1 MAVEQ
6 RREIFQVRDKPRGVE
21 KGGRRC
27 RADSGQRARFNYR

>member
-21 KGGRRC
+21 KGGRL
-27 RADSGQRARFNYR
+27 AMQGE